1 MPEVAPASQTIIINS
16 AFFFAGEFVMS
27 DAVAHYWELRLQDV
41 AQALEDNNITT
52 SVVKDGAGARRVVL
66 EEIVPSVA
74 PKSVSWGG
82 SLTVVGSGVYEA
94 LKDNPDFEVIDTYDK
109 SLAPD
114 AMVERRRQ
122 ALLCDLFI
130 TGTNA
135 VTEDGWLVNLDMI
148 GNRVGAINFGPR
160 NVVIIVGRNK
170 IVPGLEQAIDRIKDY
185 VAPVNAMRLN
195 KKTPCSKTGVCHD
208 CSSPDRICNVWTV
221 TEKSFPKGRIHVIL
235 VNEDMGF

>member
-1 MPEVAPASQTIIINS
+1 
-16 AFFFAGEFVMS
+16 MS
-27 DAVAHYWELRLQDV
+27 DAVDQYWELRLKEV
-41 AQALEDNNITT
+41 AQSLEDNNFAV
-52 SVVKDGAGARRVVL
+52 SVAAKSEDVRRVVL
-66 EEIVPSVA
+66 EEIVPSVS

-94 LKDNPDFEVIDTYDK
+94 LKDRDDFEVLDTYDK
-109 SLAPD
+109 NLTPE

-195 KKTPCSKTGVCHD
+195 KKTPCAKTGVCHD